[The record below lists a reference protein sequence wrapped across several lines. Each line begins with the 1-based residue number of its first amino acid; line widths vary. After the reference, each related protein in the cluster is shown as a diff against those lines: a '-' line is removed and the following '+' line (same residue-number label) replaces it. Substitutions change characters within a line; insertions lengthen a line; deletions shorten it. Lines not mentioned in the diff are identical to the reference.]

1 MAKTNKEK
9 LTTKET
15 VIQILKFVAFSMG
28 AGIIQ
33 IVSYTIIHELTDCV
47 HWKAYLPSLILSVLY
62 NFTVNRKFT
71 FKSATNVPIAM
82 LKVALFYCVFTP
94 VSLYLGQIAEDD
106 GINNYIVEAVTMA
119 CNLVTEYLFCRFVVY
134 RNSMNT
140 NDITDKKKINDGVA
154 SIKKEIINLRKN
166 IYRSTSIMFIVQLFG
181 ALGAGFFFVIQNVL
195 GIEHILDAAE
205 KGNEQILWFILF
217 WATDFFFIA
226 FTVVTSYLIAGLP
239 AIAPSLALSVYF
251 CHFAGNPVP
260 ANEMYVAYFATPLNN
275 GGGANI
281 GYMGY
286 FIMAIALSLLIKY
299 LYIAWDKIKE
309 SLGKKLDKPLSK
321 IKFIPE
327 NFGGTELLEQIDLI
341 VLVLI
346 LPVASCALTFLLIR
360 YGVQLPFNAL
370 GEALVEPL
378 TNLTSSNFILSA
390 VVIGLMVGFDLI
402 GPVSMAAFSV
412 AVAML
417 LSGDARFMTIYGA
430 CFVCLGW
437 IPLFTMIIRGIIK
450 KKSFKLD
457 TDDSN
462 LATTGPINAFFENI
476 KLTVS
481 FSMTNAYRSPLAI
494 IPGYMIGSAVTG
506 LLVALFK
513 ITNTAYINELP
524 KYGNGYTFEE
534 LFKMGEYY
542 ISFTL
547 PLRSGDWLTCR
558 IPLFF
563 IILGG
568 AAVGGFFTVIFRHI
582 AFKIREKAG
591 TNVETNGDIVLEMRK
606 WAQKLSKNPKAE

>member
-1 MAKTNKEK
+1 MKN
-9 LTTKET
+9 
-15 VIQILKFVAFSMG
+15 
-28 AGIIQ
+28 
-33 IVSYTIIHELTDCV
+33 
-47 HWKAYLPSLILSVLY
+47 
-62 NFTVNRKFT
+62 
-71 FKSATNVPIAM
+71 
-82 LKVALFYCVFTP
+82 
-94 VSLYLGQIAEDD
+94 
-106 GINNYIVEAVTMA
+106 
-119 CNLVTEYLFCRFVVY
+119 
-134 RNSMNT
+134 
-140 NDITDKKKINDGVA
+140 
-154 SIKKEIINLRKN
+154 EIISLRKN

-181 ALGAGFFFVIQNVL
+181 ALGAGFFFVIQNIFGV
-195 GIEHILDAAE
+195 EHILDATE

-226 FTVVTSYLIAGLP
+226 FVALTAYLIAGLP
-239 AIAPSLALSVYF
+239 ALAPSLALSIYF

-260 ANEMYVAYFATPLNN
+260 ANQMYVAYFATPLNN

-286 FIMAIALSLLIKY
+286 FIMAIALALLIKY
-299 LYIAWDKIKE
+299 LYIAWDNIKE
-309 SLGKKLDKPLSK
+309 SLGKKLDKTLKK

-327 NFGGTELLEQIDLI
+327 NFGGVELLEQVDLI
-341 VLVLI
+341 VLILI

-378 TNLTSSNFILSA
+378 TNLANSS
-390 VVIGLMVGFDLI
+390 VVLCGVVMGLMVGFDLI

-412 AVAML
+412 AIAML
-417 LSGDARFMTIYGA
+417 FSGDARFMTIYGA
-430 CFVCLGW
+430 CFVSLGW
-437 IPLFTMIIRGIIK
+437 IPLFAMIFRGFIK

-457 TDDSN
+457 TDDTN
-462 LATTGPINAFFENI
+462 IAVTGPINAFFENI
-476 KLTVS
+476 KLTVA
-481 FSMTNAYRSPLAI
+481 FSMTNAYRSPLTI

-513 ITNTAYINELP
+513 ITNTAYLTELP
-524 KYGNGYTFEE
+524 RYGNGYTFEE
-534 LFKMGEYY
+534 LFEMGEYY

-568 AAVGGFFTVIFRHI
+568 AAVGGAFIVLFRHL
-582 AFKIREKAG
+582 AFKSQEKRG
-591 TNVETNGDIVLEMRK
+591 TVVETSGDIVLEMRK